1 MLPSRPAAC
10 RSLCQILRPFEM
22 APCIRQSDE
31 SFCPAEFPSVP
42 PEPAAGFNTFIH
54 VSGRNTRVF
63 FTPSGRRRCSLVVI
77 VEQTISYNDHDMAR
91 IVKNIVSAYNIYI
104 KSTTEN
110 VDYQSNVFAWEMNRK
125 TMASKSDKM
134 GISPVNI
141 FYKFDSRF
149 SYEPHAEMR

>member
-91 IVKNIVSAYNIYI
+91 IVKNI
-104 KSTTEN
+104 
-110 VDYQSNVFAWEMNRK
+110 QSNVFAWEMNRK